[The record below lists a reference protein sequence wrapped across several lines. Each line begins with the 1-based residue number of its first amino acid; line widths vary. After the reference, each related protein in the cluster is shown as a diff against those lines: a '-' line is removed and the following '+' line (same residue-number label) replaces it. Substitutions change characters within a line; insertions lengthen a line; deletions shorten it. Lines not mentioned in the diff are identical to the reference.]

1 MYVLSV
7 PYSIS
12 SHSSTGIQPCQR
24 LLQSLEQRVCRRGV
38 RLKSHSTAGRGQ
50 RLEGESDGVGSTRAE
65 GLGSAGTGIPNRLI
79 GLNGNKEVS
88 LSFF

>member
-1 MYVLSV
+1 M
-7 PYSIS
+7 
-12 SHSSTGIQPCQR
+12 
-24 LLQSLEQRVCRRGV
+24 
-38 RLKSHSTAGRGQ
+38 KSHSTAGQGQ
-50 RLEGESDGVGSTRAE
+50 RLEGESDGVGSARAE

>member
-12 SHSSTGIQPCQR
+12 SHSSSGIQPCQH

-38 RLKSHSTAGRGQ
+38 RLKSHGTAGRGQ
-50 RLEGESDGVGSTRAE
+50 RLEGERDGVGFARAE
-65 GLGSAGTGIPNRLI
+65 GLGSAGTSIPNRLI